1 MNISRNIFPIAKSF
15 RCLDAWDLSCNSYV
29 DWTRTY
35 GLLRGKRKYHSWQS
49 YLGEE
54 FFVFIGF
61 WIHTASTPVTSGT
74 YTDGGAVI
82 RKPGS
87 AWLEGTPAISIIFT
101 FCFMIIPFFGLF
113 EAATQLARQV
123 HQERTQVVYSNKP
136 KVDRKVHQE
145 RTQVVYSNKV
155 DRSRLA
161 LRHSRY

>member
-1 MNISRNIFPIAKSF
+1 M
-15 RCLDAWDLSCNSYV
+15 
-29 DWTRTY
+29 
-35 GLLRGKRKYHSWQS
+35 
-49 YLGEE
+49 
-54 FFVFIGF
+54 
-61 WIHTASTPVTSGT
+61 
-74 YTDGGAVI
+74 
-82 RKPGS
+82 KPRS

-123 HQERTQVVYSNKP
+123 HQERTQVVYSNK
-136 KVDRKVHQE
+136 VDRKVHQE